1 MRAAPGAVAWLGR
14 LPQRLLI
21 GAVQGYRLFFS
32 AWLGNGCR
40 FTPTCS
46 VYAIEVL
53 ERHGA
58 LSGSYLTTRRLLRCH
73 PGCAGGHDPVPDLAP
88 GWLGGRR
95 AAASASA
102 SLSSSS
108 SSEAA
113 ASAPR
118 TPCEISS

>member
-1 MRAAPGAVAWLGR
+1 MRAAPGAAAWLGR

-32 AWLGNGCR
+32 AWLGSGCR

-46 VYAIEVL
+46 VYAIEAL

-73 PGCAGGHDPVPDLAP
+73 PGCAGGHDPVPDLPP
-88 GWLGGRR
+88 GWLTGRR
-95 AAASASA
+95 AAESSFP
-102 SLSSSS
+102 SSSS
-108 SSEAA
+108 SSEVAV
-113 ASAPR
+113 SAPR
-118 TPCEISS
+118 APCEISS